1 VSTCNSLPYIQ
12 IQHPPLKLLVDTGCF
27 VSIIRPSVAET
38 NFPSSIYYGNSKIKT
53 ATGEKEIK
61 FKADIPAFSEFCS
74 NDIFRFLLYDFHD
87 FFDGIIG
94 LRDLLKLKLSIDLT
108 NNRLISDSLIIPL
121 YFRQP
126 DEKSFTNADAL
137 SRIEINAVED
147 DNSSIIVNIGDT
159 MTEISQVTDEYLNNS
174 DHVPQSAAPKSVE
187 PTPSTSKIKIISN
200 VQIKP
205 PDRVISDNETI
216 HSAVENPIVEIPVT
230 DKPLNNYKNQIIINC
245 PRDAINH
252 NVKTQKIFDKT
263 RLIFSI
269 PLNNFETN
277 MIKQYLN
284 PKQSYTLFFKTPEIA
299 PRFTKIVQMYFK
311 NTSFKFVKS
320 NVLLTDVIDLD
331 EQKDTLKYYHE
342 GKTCHKG
349 INEMKSAITRNWYW
363 PNMINDITHYVNN
376 CETCQIAKYD
386 RNPPVIKFNLTPT
399 ASKPFEQIHIDTFKI
414 LNHSFLTILDSFSK
428 YGQAYPITSLN
439 PINIIDAL
447 LSFISHHGLPYKITS
462 DCGGE
467 FKNNLLEDFCKLH
480 KIELHYTTPKNSNS
494 NSLVERFH
502 STLAEEIRCLRLEKP
517 NESTNKLIYYAI
529 IGYNNAIHSVTGY
542 TPFEIVKGHIN
553 TSDPFDLNDRRIISN
568 YIQQHKENVKTLY
581 NNIQQKSANKKEQ
594 IINNQNANRQDPEP
608 YTPNQTAYIKTKAR
622 NKAYPKFVKT
632 KVITDLD
639 KKLTTQQGIYHKNHV
654 KRNRK
659 TNKENLSLQPNSQNG
674 NSPQNPPHHN
684 PN

>member
-331 EQKDTLKYYHE
+331 EQKDT
-342 GKTCHKG
+342 
-349 INEMKSAITRNWYW
+349 
-363 PNMINDITHYVNN
+363 
-376 CETCQIAKYD
+376 
-386 RNPPVIKFNLTPT
+386 
-399 ASKPFEQIHIDTFKI
+399 KI
-414 LNHSFLTILDSFSK
+414 LSR
-428 YGQAYPITSLN
+428 G
-439 PINIIDAL
+439 
-447 LSFISHHGLPYKITS
+447 
-462 DCGGE
+462 
-467 FKNNLLEDFCKLH
+467 
-480 KIELHYTTPKNSNS
+480 
-494 NSLVERFH
+494 
-502 STLAEEIRCLRLEKP
+502 
-517 NESTNKLIYYAI
+517 
-529 IGYNNAIHSVTGY
+529 
-542 TPFEIVKGHIN
+542 
-553 TSDPFDLNDRRIISN
+553 
-568 YIQQHKENVKTLY
+568 
-581 NNIQQKSANKKEQ
+581 
-594 IINNQNANRQDPEP
+594 
-608 YTPNQTAYIKTKAR
+608 
-622 NKAYPKFVKT
+622 
-632 KVITDLD
+632 
-639 KKLTTQQGIYHKNHV
+639 
-654 KRNRK
+654 
-659 TNKENLSLQPNSQNG
+659 
-674 NSPQNPPHHN
+674 
-684 PN
+684 